1 MENENFQNSFI
12 NIYCDMLNTVLLPE
26 FLTTRL
32 DSISGNIEE
41 MIPVHRARWFNDGEW
56 PNSTTNWENRLNQM
70 ENFADQRRNYAIMHL
85 MDEFELPSLSQIHY
99 CKDTGV
105 WRACKG
111 QYH

>member
-41 MIPVHRARWFNDGEW
+41 MIP
-56 PNSTTNWENRLNQM
+56 L
-70 ENFADQRRNYAIMHL
+70 RRCAGLIL
-85 MDEFELPSLSQIHY
+85 LQ
-99 CKDTGV
+99 TG
-105 WRACKG
+105 KID
-111 QYH
+111 